1 MMHRVMSRLL
11 ARTSTRVLLAGVVFG
26 VVAVASGVYV
36 RNVRHQFSE
45 PTTITMGRV
54 LKKGALLG
62 KSRRSSSE
70 YFCWVS
76 YEFTPPAGQTRRNWS
91 FWEPAC
97 GTTPGRAIPVQHVIA
112 NPDVNRPAD
121 SEPRVPVSLFAFAAG
136 VAIVVGVLLRS
147 HEQDDP
153 DTGATNSV

>member
-1 MMHRVMSRLL
+1 MHTV
-11 ARTSTRVLLAGVVFG
+11 RTSTRVLLAGLALALI
-26 VVAVASGVYV
+26 AVGSGVYV
-36 RNVRHQFSE
+36 RHVKRQFSA
-45 PTTITMGRV
+45 PTTITMGSV

-76 YEFTPPAGQTRRNWS
+76 YEFTPPGGPTRRNWS

-97 GTTPGRAIPVQHVIA
+97 GTTPGRPIPVQHVIA

-136 VAIVVGVLLRS
+136 VTIVVSVLLRS
-147 HEQDDP
+147 HDQDDTSP
-153 DTGATNSV
+153 DE